1 MQKTPKKNV
10 TMGIGFKL
18 RSISKL
24 CLLQYWIIKLFLW
37 TKFIF
42 FDRCN
47 LVCLSCY
54 IIHVIVHIAHFGI
67 LYLLQYE
74 KSIFSM
80 SRFFCPLHSM
90 VYFYFI
96 LILYLLQYEK
106 KFFWK
111 YIRNIS
117 VFYTCYNMKNSIF
130 SMSLFFCPLHS
141 MVYFYFIATTIW
153 KKNLSN
159 VTPCNSITMI
169 LVYLLQYYFLY
180 FIVVSKR
187 NKQLQVDTIANIE
200 LPFN

>member
-1 MQKTPKKNV
+1 M
-10 TMGIGFKL
+10 
-18 RSISKL
+18 

-47 LVCLSCY
+47 LVCFSCY
-54 IIHVIVHIAHFGI
+54 ITNEKIHKEHFGILYLLQYEKLDFLKIHIAHFGI

-80 SRFFCPLHSM
+80 S
-90 VYFYFI
+90 
-96 LILYLLQYEK
+96 
-106 KFFWK
+106 
-111 YIRNIS
+111 
-117 VFYTCYNMKNSIF
+117 
-130 SMSLFFCPLHS
+130 LFFCPLHS
-141 MVYFYFIATTIW
+141 MVYFYFIVAKIW

-169 LVYLLQYYFLY
+169 LLYLLQYYFLY

>member
-10 TMGIGFKL
+10 TMGIGFNL

-24 CLLQYWIIKLFLW
+24 VLVTILNYLIVPMTNFFC
-37 TKFIF
+37 

-47 LVCLSCY
+47 LVCLACY

-80 SRFFCPLHSM
+80 S
-90 VYFYFI
+90 
-96 LILYLLQYEK
+96 
-106 KFFWK
+106 
-111 YIRNIS
+111 
-117 VFYTCYNMKNSIF
+117 
-130 SMSLFFCPLHS
+130 LFFCPLHS
-141 MVYFYFIATTIW
+141 MVYFYFIVAKIW

-159 VTPCNSITMI
+159 VPSCNSITMI
-169 LVYLLQYYFLY
+169 LLYLLQYYFLY

>member
-1 MQKTPKKNV
+1 M
-10 TMGIGFKL
+10 
-18 RSISKL
+18 
-24 CLLQYWIIKLFLW
+24 LQYWIIKLFLW
-37 TKFIF
+37 TNFFF

-54 IIHVIVHIAHFGI
+54 IINEKIHIAHFGILYLLQYEKLDFLKIHIAHFGI

-96 LILYLLQYEK
+96 VAK
-106 KFFWK
+106 
-111 YIRNIS
+111 
-117 VFYTCYNMKNSIF
+117 
-130 SMSLFFCPLHS
+130 
-141 MVYFYFIATTIW
+141 IW

-169 LVYLLQYYFLY
+169 LLYLLQYYFLY

>member
-1 MQKTPKKNV
+1 M
-10 TMGIGFKL
+10 
-18 RSISKL
+18 

-37 TKFIF
+37 RNLF
-42 FDRCN
+42 F
-47 LVCLSCY
+47 LIGVIWYVCLVTLYMKKY
-54 IIHVIVHIAHFGI
+54 IRTFRYFILVTIWKIDFLKIHIAHFGI

-96 LILYLLQYEK
+96 VAK
-106 KFFWK
+106 
-111 YIRNIS
+111 
-117 VFYTCYNMKNSIF
+117 
-130 SMSLFFCPLHS
+130 
-141 MVYFYFIATTIW
+141 IW

-159 VTPCNSITMI
+159 VPSCNSITMI
-169 LVYLLQYYFLY
+169 LLYLLQYYFLY

-200 LPFN
+200 LPLN

>member
-10 TMGIGFKL
+10 TMGIGFNL
-18 RSISKL
+18 RLISKL
-24 CLLQYWIIKLFLW
+24 VLVTILNYKIVPMK
-37 TKFIF
+37 KFIF

-47 LVCLSCY
+47 LVWFSCY
-54 IIHVIVHIAHFGI
+54 ITNEKIHKEHFGI

-74 KSIFSM
+74 KSIF
-80 SRFFCPLHSM
+80 
-90 VYFYFI
+90 
-96 LILYLLQYEK
+96 
-106 KFFWK
+106 W
-111 YIRNIS
+111 
-117 VFYTCYNMKNSIF
+117 
-130 SMSLFFCPLHS
+130 MSLFFCPLHS
-141 MVYFYFIATTIW
+141 MVYFYFIVAKIW

>member
-10 TMGIGFKL
+10 TMGIGFNL
-18 RSISKL
+18 RLISKL
-24 CLLQYWIIKLFLW
+24 VLVTILNYKIFPMNE
-37 TKFIF
+37 FFF

-54 IIHVIVHIAHFGI
+54 ITNEKIHKDISVFYTCYNMKNRFFKCHV
-67 LYLLQYE
+67 
-74 KSIFSM
+74 
-80 SRFFCPLHSM
+80 FFCPLHSM

-96 LILYLLQYEK
+96 VAK
-106 KFFWK
+106 
-111 YIRNIS
+111 
-117 VFYTCYNMKNSIF
+117 
-130 SMSLFFCPLHS
+130 
-141 MVYFYFIATTIW
+141 IW

-159 VTPCNSITMI
+159 VPSCNSITMI
-169 LVYLLQYYFLY
+169 LLYLLQYYFLY

>member
-1 MQKTPKKNV
+1 M
-10 TMGIGFKL
+10 
-18 RSISKL
+18 

-37 TKFIF
+37 TEFIF

-54 IIHVIVHIAHFGI
+54 ITNEKIHKEHFGILYLLQYEKLDFLNVHIAHFGI

-96 LILYLLQYEK
+96 VAK
-106 KFFWK
+106 
-111 YIRNIS
+111 
-117 VFYTCYNMKNSIF
+117 
-130 SMSLFFCPLHS
+130 
-141 MVYFYFIATTIW
+141 IW

-159 VTPCNSITMI
+159 VPSCNSITMI

-200 LPFN
+200 LPLN

>member
-10 TMGIGFKL
+10 TMGIGCKL

-47 LVCLSCY
+47 LVCLACY

-96 LILYLLQYEK
+96 VAK
-106 KFFWK
+106 
-111 YIRNIS
+111 
-117 VFYTCYNMKNSIF
+117 
-130 SMSLFFCPLHS
+130 
-141 MVYFYFIATTIW
+141 IW

-159 VTPCNSITMI
+159 VTPCISITMI
-169 LVYLLQYYFLY
+169 LLYLLQYYFLY

-200 LPFN
+200 LPLN

>member
-1 MQKTPKKNV
+1 M
-10 TMGIGFKL
+10 
-18 RSISKL
+18 

-54 IIHVIVHIAHFGI
+54 IIHEKIHKDISVFYTCYNMKNRFFENTYSTFRYFILVTIWKIDFFIFHIAHFGI

-96 LILYLLQYEK
+96 VAK
-106 KFFWK
+106 
-111 YIRNIS
+111 
-117 VFYTCYNMKNSIF
+117 
-130 SMSLFFCPLHS
+130 
-141 MVYFYFIATTIW
+141 IW

-159 VTPCNSITMI
+159 VPSCNSITMI
-169 LVYLLQYYFLY
+169 LLYLLQYYFLY

-200 LPFN
+200 LPLN

>member
-18 RSISKL
+18 RSIPKL
-24 CLLQYWIIKLFLW
+24 VLVTILNYKIVPMK
-37 TKFIF
+37 KFIF

-47 LVCLSCY
+47 LVWFSCY
-54 IIHVIVHIAHFGI
+54 ITNEKIHKEHFGI

-74 KSIFSM
+74 K
-80 SRFFCPLHSM
+80 
-90 VYFYFI
+90 
-96 LILYLLQYEK
+96 
-106 KFFWK
+106 
-111 YIRNIS
+111 
-117 VFYTCYNMKNSIF
+117 SIF

-141 MVYFYFIATTIW
+141 MVYFYFIVAKIW

-159 VTPCNSITMI
+159 VPSCNSITMI
-169 LVYLLQYYFLY
+169 LLYLLQYYFLY

-200 LPFN
+200 LPLN

>member
-1 MQKTPKKNV
+1 M
-10 TMGIGFKL
+10 
-18 RSISKL
+18 
-24 CLLQYWIIKLFLW
+24 

-74 KSIFSM
+74 KLDFLKIHIAHFGILYLLQYEKSIFSM

-96 LILYLLQYEK
+96 VAK
-106 KFFWK
+106 
-111 YIRNIS
+111 
-117 VFYTCYNMKNSIF
+117 
-130 SMSLFFCPLHS
+130 
-141 MVYFYFIATTIW
+141 IW
-153 KKNLSN
+153 KKILSN
-159 VTPCNSITMI
+159 VPSCNSITMI
-169 LVYLLQYYFLY
+169 LLYLLQYYFLY

>member
-1 MQKTPKKNV
+1 M
-10 TMGIGFKL
+10 
-18 RSISKL
+18 

-37 TKFIF
+37 TEFIF
-42 FDRCN
+42 FDRYN

-54 IIHVIVHIAHFGI
+54 ITNEKIHKEHFGILYLLQYEKLDFLNVHIAHFGI

-80 SRFFCPLHSM
+80 SLFFCPLHTM

-96 LILYLLQYEK
+96 VAK
-106 KFFWK
+106 
-111 YIRNIS
+111 
-117 VFYTCYNMKNSIF
+117 
-130 SMSLFFCPLHS
+130 
-141 MVYFYFIATTIW
+141 IW

-159 VTPCNSITMI
+159 VPSCNSITMI
-169 LVYLLQYYFLY
+169 LLYLLQYYFLY

-200 LPFN
+200 LPLN

>member
-18 RSISKL
+18 RSISKRVL
-24 CLLQYWIIKLFLW
+24 VTILNYKIVPMNEIY
-37 TKFIF
+37 F

-47 LVCLSCY
+47 LVCFSCY
-54 IIHVIVHIAHFGI
+54 ITNEKIHKEHFGI

-74 KSIFSM
+74 KSIFWM

-96 LILYLLQYEK
+96 VAK
-106 KFFWK
+106 
-111 YIRNIS
+111 
-117 VFYTCYNMKNSIF
+117 
-130 SMSLFFCPLHS
+130 
-141 MVYFYFIATTIW
+141 IW

-169 LVYLLQYYFLY
+169 LLYLLQYYFLY

-200 LPFN
+200 LLLN

>member
-1 MQKTPKKNV
+1 MQKTPKKNL

-18 RSISKL
+18 RSICKL
-24 CLLQYWIIKLFLW
+24 VLVTILNYLIVPMNEIYFC
-37 TKFIF
+37 

-54 IIHVIVHIAHFGI
+54 ITNEKIHKEHFGI

-96 LILYLLQYEK
+96 
-106 KFFWK
+106 
-111 YIRNIS
+111 
-117 VFYTCYNMKNSIF
+117 V
-130 SMSLFFCPLHS
+130 
-141 MVYFYFIATTIW
+141 TTIW

-159 VTPCNSITMI
+159 VTPGNSITMI
-169 LVYLLQYYFLY
+169 LLYLLQYYFLY

-200 LPFN
+200 LQLN